1 MAFTPSLSSVSVVR
15 TQKGSNMKKRA
26 TLSSVLMAIS
36 LAIIPGSAKAAE
48 YPAFGASCEVGGNSS
63 FTAAKRG
70 FYAWVWR
77 TGSTVNSSGVQ
88 YLTAG
93 QVVTISTPG
102 STTTSTRFGV
112 LTGSKTFAYITCADN
127 EL

>member
-1 MAFTPSLSSVSVVR
+1 LLGASVVN
-15 TQKGSNMKKRA
+15 TQRSNSMKKRA
-26 TLSSVLMAIS
+26 ALSSFLIAIS
-36 LAIIPGSAKAAE
+36 LVMIPGSAPAAE

-77 TGSTVNSSGVQ
+77 TGSIVNSSGVQ
-88 YLTAG
+88 YFTAG
-93 QVVTISTPG
+93 QVVTISTPV

-112 LTGSKTFAYITCADN
+112 LTGSKTFAYITCVDF
-127 EL
+127 LP